1 MLTLTQDLIGFS
13 KIECSFVEIDE
24 LLTVLQTFYT
34 HVITKPE
41 SRRFLFIYLLIV
53 LYILQLSKER

>member
-13 KIECSFVEIDE
+13 KIERSFVEIDE

-41 SRRFLFIYLLIV
+41 SRKFLLFIY
-53 LYILQLSKER
+53 